1 MSTQAAT
8 FIDADR
14 GSPEHNGT
22 ETNDPFFSLDDE
34 TRLRLV
40 VEIVR
45 EMSQQTDPKQMVRVY
60 AARMAKLFPSD
71 RRISL
76 SRRELVKPA
85 YRITRYSEW
94 TVEIDPWKE
103 KQLLPL
109 LSGGILAELI
119 WGDEP
124 RIIND
129 FQVDPGDPAA
139 AYLAGQRSLV
149 AVPLYDEGVALNMV
163 VITSARPNAFPKS
176 SFAERVWLS
185 NLFGRA
191 THHLVLA
198 EQLKEA
204 YELVDREM
212 QIIAGIQRSLLPA
225 QLPKIPT
232 MDLAA
237 FYQTSHR
244 AGGDYY
250 DFFPLPGGQWGIL
263 IADVSGHGAHAAVL
277 MAITHTIAHTYPG
290 SATPPEELLNYVNRH
305 LTGRYT
311 SDSQAF
317 VTAFYGIYD
326 PATRTLQ
333 YASAGHNPPR
343 LKSCSDGAVSS
354 LDGAQ
359 ALPLG
364 ITPDISYAR
373 WSCALKPGDQIVF
386 YTDGITEA
394 SNAEGEMFGIRR
406 LDEALTLCPI
416 RASNVLDNVLEAVNR
431 FMAGQPALD
440 DQTMVV
446 ATIS

>member
-1 MSTQAAT
+1 MSTQTAR
-8 FIDADR
+8 FVEADR
-14 GSPEHNGT
+14 FTPGPDGSLS
-22 ETNDPFFSLDDE
+22 NDPFFSLDDE

-45 EMSQQTDPKQMVRVY
+45 EMSQQTEPKQMVNTY
-60 AARMAKLFPSD
+60 LARMAKLFPSD
-71 RRISL
+71 RRLSM
-76 SRRELVKPA
+76 SRRDLEVPSF
-85 YRITRYSEW
+85 RITRYSEW
-94 TVEIDPWKE
+94 TKEIDPWHE

-109 LSGGILAELI
+109 LEGGILGELI

-124 RIIND
+124 RLIND
-129 FQVDPGDPAA
+129 FRVDPRDPAA
-139 AYLAGQRSLV
+139 AYLEGQRSLV

-163 VITSARPNAFPKS
+163 VITSEKPNAFPKS
-176 SFAERVWLS
+176 SFAERVWLG

-191 THHLVLA
+191 THNLVLA
-198 EQLKEA
+198 EKLKEA
-204 YELVDREM
+204 YDLVDREM

-232 MDLAA
+232 MDLAVS
-237 FYQTSHR
+237 YQTSHR

-250 DFFPLPGGQWGIL
+250 DFFPLPGGRWGIL
-263 IADVSGHGAHAAVL
+263 IADVSGHGSHAAVL

-305 LTGRYT
+305 LTCRYT
-311 SDSQAF
+311 SQAQSF

-343 LKSCSDGAVSS
+343 LKSCSDGKVSS

-359 ALPLG
+359 SLPLG
-364 ITPDISYAR
+364 IAGDVSYTR
-373 WSCALKPGDQIVF
+373 CTRVLKPGDQIIF

-394 SNAEGEMFGIRR
+394 SNPGGEMFGLKR
-406 LDEALTLCPI
+406 LDQSLTLCPI

-431 FMAGQPALD
+431 FTAGQPALD